1 MWQSIKA
8 LEKEGGR
15 PKVKLYRGKSIN
27 LRIAGEGRNLIPAK
41 SRKYILPKEAT
52 ACDRLPLDP
61 GSIFHRPGLRK
72 QALQFYAVKL
82 ESEDSR
88 RPSYSGGVCE

>member
-1 MWQSIKA
+1 MKA

-15 PKVKLYRGKSIN
+15 PKVKLYRRKGIS
-27 LRIAGEGRNLIPAK
+27 LRIAGEGRNLLPAMNH
-41 SRKYILPKEAT
+41 KYILPKEAT
-52 ACDRLPLDP
+52 VCDRLPLDP

-88 RPSYSGGVCE
+88 RPSYEGGACE